1 VAKSTRTLVTAGLM
15 IGMMLSAVDQTIAAT
30 ALPTIVGD
38 LGGLERMSWVT
49 TAYMLASVP
58 TVPITGKLVDLFGRR
73 RWYLIGVL
81 LFLAGSAASGLAGN
95 MTQLICFR
103 VLQGLGGGM
112 IMPITHTIIGD
123 LYPGPARAK
132 MQGLFASAYG
142 LASVLG
148 PKLGGTIV
156 EAWDWRWV
164 FFINLPIGLAAA
176 ALVAAGLK
184 EAVVRGVRRID
195 YGGATAVAA
204 GTVCLLVGLDRAGTV
219 AWTDPLAITMFGVA
233 LALLTLFVV
242 LEARAEEPILP
253 LQFFRNS
260 IFTVGGIVS
269 LLMSAGFFGAIVFV
283 PLFLQAVVGTGPSE
297 AGTALTPMIL
307 GMVVASAVCG
317 RSLLHVSYRVQLG
330 LGLLVAA
337 VGFFLLST
345 LTVDATRS
353 QVILFTFITGVG
365 CGLGIPTVTIAVQN
379 ELPASNRG
387 VATAS
392 VHFFRAVGS
401 AVGTSLFGAILNMQ
415 AARLVPMRLAPVLA
429 GETANPSVASLRH
442 LVEVAPQQAFQ
453 WLLGRGATGT
463 SPAALSEPVA
473 RALASALA
481 GSLQIVFLWA
491 CAFAATAGLSTLF
504 MSGAR
509 LVARRNE
516 EGEDS
521 A

>member
-1 VAKSTRTLVTAGLM
+1 MKNSRALVVAGLM
-15 IGMMLSAVDQTIAAT
+15 TGMMLSAVDQTIAAT
-30 ALPTIVGD
+30 ALPTIVGE
-38 LGGLERMSWVT
+38 LGGLQHMSWVT

-73 RWYLIGVL
+73 RWYLIGVF
-81 LFLAGSAASGLAGN
+81 LFLAGSAASGLAQS
-95 MTQLICFR
+95 MTQLIWFR

-123 LYPGPARAK
+123 LYPGAARAR

-156 EAWDWRWV
+156 EYWNWRWV
-164 FFINLPIGLAAA
+164 FFVNLPIGLAAA
-176 ALVAAGLK
+176 ALVAGALK
-184 EAVVRGVRRID
+184 EAKAPGARRID
-195 YGGATAVAA
+195 YAGAAAVAM
-204 GTVCLLVGLDRAGTV
+204 GTVCLLLGLDRAGTV
-219 AWTDPLAITMFGVA
+219 AWTDAVAMTMFA
-233 LALLTLFVV
+233 AAAALLTLFGL
-242 LEARAEEPILP
+242 LEARTDEPVLP

-283 PLFLQAVVGTGPSE
+283 PLFLQAVVGTGPSQ

-307 GMVVASAVCG
+307 GMVVASAICG
-317 RSLLHVSYRVQLG
+317 RLLLHVSYRVQLG

-337 VGFFLLST
+337 AGFFWLST
-345 LTVDATRS
+345 LTVDATRL
-353 QVILFTFITGVG
+353 QVILFTLLTGVG

-379 ELPASNRG
+379 EFPATHRG

-392 VHFFRAVGS
+392 VHFFRAIGS
-401 AVGTSLFGAILNMQ
+401 AVGTSLLGALLNMQ
-415 AARLVPMRLAPVLA
+415 AGRLVPLRLAPVLTGQDLSPGVA
-429 GETANPSVASLRH
+429 QLRDLVAS
-442 LVEVAPQQAFQ
+442 APQQAFQ
-453 WLLGRGATGT
+453 LLLNRSEAGALNA
-463 SPAALSEPVA
+463 AAL
-473 RALASALA
+473 RALATALA
-481 GSLQIVFLWA
+481 GSLQVVFLCA
-491 CAFAATAGLSTLF
+491 CACAALAAVSTLF

-509 LVARRNE
+509 LMPARKAE
-516 EGEDS
+516 SEDC